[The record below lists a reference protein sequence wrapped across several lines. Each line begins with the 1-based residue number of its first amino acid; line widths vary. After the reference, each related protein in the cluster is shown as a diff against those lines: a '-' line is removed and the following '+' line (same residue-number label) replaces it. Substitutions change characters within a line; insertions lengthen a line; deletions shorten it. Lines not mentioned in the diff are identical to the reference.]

1 MARCAVVFALL
12 AAAHGFAPASHATL
26 PKGRAAPRSVAKMQ
40 AADTMIPD
48 MNKRVTMN
56 ALLLLGGVG
65 PVVAALGVPYVLFF
79 VPKTGGGGGGAI
91 KALDRNGDV
100 V

>member
-26 PKGRAAPRSVAKMQ
+26 PKGHAAPRSSRSVAKMQ

-65 PVVAALGVPYVLFF
+65 PVVAVDGWL
-79 VPKTGGGGGGAI
+79 KDHGAGA
-91 KALDRNGDV
+91 KALVQGLKGDATYLLV
-100 V
+100 